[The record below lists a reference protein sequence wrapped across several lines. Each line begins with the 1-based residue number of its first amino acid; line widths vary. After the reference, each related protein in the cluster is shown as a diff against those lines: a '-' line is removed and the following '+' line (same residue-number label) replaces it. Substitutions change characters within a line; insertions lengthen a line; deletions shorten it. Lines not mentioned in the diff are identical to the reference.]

1 MTNHSV
7 VRLPTATD
15 RHGSTL
21 ANQCSPADFQVPE
34 AIVLKLWLA
43 SETMEYPAQ
52 LRALARAKHEGT
64 LAAIP
69 ALADKAAA
77 ALVPVDHKELIN
89 RLTMLGMSMANGK
102 DAEQIRAWLHETAR
116 LLSDLPKRVLF
127 DAIDDCVKEPGR
139 VFVPSVGEIRE
150 KAAASL
156 QRQERIAARLRKL
169 ANLIAEGVELPE
181 WVEPTPGRFIISPAP
196 EPEKEVCTPE
206 QAAAILAEFGLS
218 SSSGA
223 KLAGMLQPQPERTR
237 ADYIAEGRD
246 PPPLKPK
253 DTDDWSM
260 MA

>member
-1 MTNHSV
+1 M
-7 VRLPTATD
+7 
-15 RHGSTL
+15 
-21 ANQCSPADFQVPE
+21 
-34 AIVLKLWLA
+34 
-43 SETMEYPAQ
+43 MEYPSQ
-52 LRALARAKHEGT
+52 LKALARAKHMGM

-77 ALVPVDHKELIN
+77 ALVPVDHNELVD

-102 DAEQIRAWLHETAR
+102 DAEQVRAWLHETAR

-150 KAAASL
+150 RAASSL
-156 QRQERIAARLRKL
+156 QRAERIAARLRLL
-169 ANLIAEGVELPE
+169 AKLIAEGVDLPE
-181 WVEPTPGRFIISPAP
+181 WVEPTAGRFTIPPAT

-218 SSSGA
+218 SSYGA
-223 KLAGMLQPQPERTR
+223 KLAGMLKPEPEKSR
-237 ADYIAEGRD
+237 ADYIAEGRE

-253 DTDDWSM
+253 EPDHWAM
-260 MA
+260 MP